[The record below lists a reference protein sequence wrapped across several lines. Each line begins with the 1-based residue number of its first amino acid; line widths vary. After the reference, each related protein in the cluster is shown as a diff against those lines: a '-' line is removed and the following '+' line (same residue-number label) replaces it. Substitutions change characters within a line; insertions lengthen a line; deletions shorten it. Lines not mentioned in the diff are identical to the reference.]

1 MKLKAWLLTVLMLAA
16 TAAQANPFTLD
27 RDGCGVLTCGTAP
40 FGTVSVTQAPGGAL
54 TFLVELQAGYSFHD
68 TDDANHHALVFSLVG
83 DPTINISV
91 ASPFAAPTPQPAAT
105 NASPFGS
112 FDYVVNYPRIQ
123 GSHTN
128 PTSFSFT
135 AMPQTG
141 VLTLAS
147 LEANAGG
154 YWFAADITGANGVTG
169 NVAAV
174 PEPSHWL
181 MLLAGLVVVGFITG
195 RRTHN
200 ELPA

>member
-1 MKLKAWLLTVLMLAA
+1 MKLRWWLLAIVMWA
-16 TAAQANPFTLD
+16 TAAQANPYTLD

-54 TFLVELQAGYSFHD
+54 TFLVELEAGYSFHD
-68 TDDANHHALVFSLVG
+68 TDDANHHALVFNLVG
-83 DPTINISV
+83 DPTVNINV
-91 ASPFAAPTPQPAAT
+91 ASPFAAPNPQPAGT

-112 FDYVVNYPRIQ
+112 FEYVVNYPKIQ

-135 AMPQTG
+135 ATPQAG

-174 PEPSHWL
+174 PEPADWM
-181 MLLAGLVVVGFITG
+181 MLIAGLLVVGFITS
-195 RRTHN
+195 RRAHN
-200 ELPA
+200 APPA